1 MEKFFSLLTDCPLF
15 KGLTPD
21 QLASALSELKAETK
35 SYKKGQLIFMAWEP
49 ATTVGIMLEGN
60 ALVIKLDYE
69 GNRNILTTLQ
79 APELFGE
86 VFACLSM
93 STLPVSVEATTNC
106 SVLFINSHRLFRPQ
120 DNFTPLRQQI
130 INNMLI
136 ILAKKNY
143 QLSKKITVISQHSTQ
158 EKLLTFLY
166 DQAAIHGSKTFTL
179 TWDRQALA
187 DYLCVERSAMSA
199 ELSKLQ
205 SRGKIKYHKNHF
217 TLT

>member
-1 MEKFFSLLTDCPLF
+1 
-15 KGLTPD
+15 
-21 QLASALSELKAETK
+21 
-35 SYKKGQLIFMAWEP
+35 
-49 ATTVGIMLEGN
+49 
-60 ALVIKLDYE
+60 
-69 GNRNILTTLQ
+69 
-79 APELFGE
+79 
-86 VFACLSM
+86 
-93 STLPVSVEATTNC
+93 
-106 SVLFINSHRLFRPQ
+106 
-120 DNFTPLRQQI
+120 
-130 INNMLI
+130 MLI
-136 ILAKKNY
+136 ILATKNY

-158 EKLLTFLY
+158 EKLLTCLY